1 MKLEEKTLK
10 ANYIYNGKVINV
22 RVDDVILPNGKDAK
36 REIVEHRGG
45 VGIIPF
51 DGKYIYMVNQYRYAF
66 KNELLEI
73 PAGKREY
80 DEMPIETAK
89 RELYEEIGAT
99 AKEFIY
105 LGEYFPTVGY
115 CEEIIYLFLAKNL
128 SFSNRLHLDAD
139 EFLNVVKYSYE
150 EALQKVKN
158 NEIKDAKTVIALMKL
173 GDYIDWWIN

>member
-1 MKLEEKTLK
+1 MKLEEKTKK

-22 RVDDVILPNGKDAK
+22 RCDDVILPNGKDAK

-51 DGKYIYMVNQYRYAF
+51 DGENIYMVNQYRYAF
-66 KNELLEI
+66 KKELLEI
-73 PAGKREY
+73 PAGKREF

-99 AKEFIY
+99 AKDFIF

-128 SFSNRLHLDAD
+128 KFSNRLHLDSD
-139 EFLNVVKYSYE
+139 EFLNVKKYKYKDVLE
-150 EALQKVKN
+150 MVKN
-158 NEIKDAKTVIALMKL
+158 NEIKDAKTVIALLKL
-173 GDYIDWWIN
+173 GDYVD

>member
-1 MKLEEKTLK
+1 MKLEEKTKK

-22 RVDDVILPNGKDAK
+22 RCDDVILPNGKDAK

-51 DGKYIYMVNQYRYAF
+51 DGEYIYMVNQYRYAF
-66 KNELLEI
+66 KSELLEI

-99 AKEFIY
+99 AKDFIF

-128 SFSNRLHLDAD
+128 KFSNRLHLDSD
-139 EFLNVVKYSYE
+139 EFLNVKKYKYKDVLE
-150 EALQKVKN
+150 MVKN
-158 NEIKDAKTVIALMKL
+158 NEIKDAKTVIALLKL
-173 GDYIDWWIN
+173 GDYLD